1 MRLSNHLVHKYDPE
15 TSSFSTTRELVTH
28 THWQAHPDPKSA
40 RGGGRPPVCTP
51 LRHRGRLQWLQP
63 AAASVDLALPRLD
76 SRLRPHVV
84 FRGRF
89 AESVL
94 SSAVQSH
101 HPRMS
106 LCAVGAVPPQD
117 MCAQDRHPHVF
128 TQHSQNCSSP
138 QLLMEKENVVCP
150 GSGVYSKIKRDGLL
164 MQMPCV

>member
-106 LCAVGAVPPQD
+106 LCALEQFHLRTCVLKTDTLTCSHGTHRTAAAHSCSWRKRMWSVQAVGYIQKLNGMD
-117 MCAQDRHPHVF
+117 C
-128 TQHSQNCSSP
+128 
-138 QLLMEKENVVCP
+138 
-150 GSGVYSKIKRDGLL
+150 
-164 MQMPCV
+164 